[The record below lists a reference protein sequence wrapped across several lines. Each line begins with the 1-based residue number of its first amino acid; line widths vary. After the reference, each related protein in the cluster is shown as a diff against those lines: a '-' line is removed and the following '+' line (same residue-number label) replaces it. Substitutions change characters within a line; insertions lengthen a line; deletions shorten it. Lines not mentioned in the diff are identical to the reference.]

1 MPLGLEPE
9 LVLIAEEGVTNP
21 TGGVPLTPGAP
32 LLLAVEDEPR
42 YGALLQAI
50 LERAGY
56 RLHIAGDLAQARDWL
71 ADSSPVLVL
80 LDRHLPDGDGLDLVG
95 TIRGSAR
102 LRDVPILLV
111 SASVL
116 PRDQAAALDAGCD
129 GFLAKPVRVKPLV
142 DEVRRLL
149 DQGALSRA
157 S

>member
-1 MPLGLEPE
+1 M
-9 LVLIAEEGVTNP
+9 
-21 TGGVPLTPGAP
+21 TPGTP

-42 YGALLQAI
+42 NASLLQAI
-50 LERAGY
+50 LGRAGY
-56 RLHIAGDLAQARDWL
+56 RLHVAANLAQARDWL
-71 ADSSPVLVL
+71 ADSSPALVL

-102 LRDVPILLV
+102 LRAVPILLV

>member
-1 MPLGLEPE
+1 M
-9 LVLIAEEGVTNP
+9 
-21 TGGVPLTPGAP
+21 TPGTP

-42 YGALLQAI
+42 NASLLQAI
-50 LERAGY
+50 LGRAGY
-56 RLHIAGDLAQARDWL
+56 RLHVAADLAQARDWL
-71 ADSSPVLVL
+71 ADSSPALVL
-80 LDRHLPDGDGLDLVG
+80 LDRHLPDGDGLDLVS

-102 LRDVPILLV
+102 LRAVPILLV

>member
-1 MPLGLEPE
+1 MPRNAAAGTGPEP
-9 LVLIAEEGVTNP
+9 
-21 TGGVPLTPGAP
+21 P

-42 YGALLQAI
+42 NAALLEAI
-50 LERAGY
+50 LGRAGY
-56 RLHIAGDLAQARDWL
+56 RLHVAGDLGEARAWL
-71 ADSSPVLVL
+71 AHGSPALVL

-95 TIRGSAR
+95 TIRESER
-102 LRDVPILLV
+102 LRSVPILLV

-116 PRDQAAALDAGCD
+116 PRDQAAAIEAGCD

-149 DQGALSRA
+149 DGRELSRA